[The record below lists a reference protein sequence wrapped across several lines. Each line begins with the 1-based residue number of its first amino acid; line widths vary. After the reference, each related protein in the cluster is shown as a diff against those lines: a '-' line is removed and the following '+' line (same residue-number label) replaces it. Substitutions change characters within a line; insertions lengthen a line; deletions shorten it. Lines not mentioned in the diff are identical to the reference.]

1 MADSWFGFL
10 GCLDSVIKKKFVF
23 TSPSSIAKYDTL
35 VEDEWV
41 MLHFFQLMF

>member
-10 GCLDSVIKKKFVF
+10 GCLDSVIKKKKFVF
-23 TSPSSIAKYDTL
+23 TSPSIVKYDTL